1 MSEKITVFKNQ
12 RNRNY
17 KKKTHR
23 RILEVETI
31 SETKNSLDHPIA
43 EWRWKTKKVS
53 ELKYREIEIMESE
66 QQRKKI

>member
-17 KKKTHR
+17 EKKTHK

-43 EWRWKTKKVS
+43 EWR
-53 ELKYREIEIMESE
+53 
-66 QQRKKI
+66 